1 MTMPYDV
8 RHEGDSWCVYKK
20 DTDEKVG
27 CSDSEEQA
35 NAQIAAIYAN
45 ENKSAETPNAEHAY
59 FTGGAIKAIGD
70 GVIGGYLVAYG
81 DPSTADD
88 VGEFFRP
95 DTDYALDYY
104 PERPVLYHHG
114 LGDIEAMK
122 IGTVYKITPDANGLY
137 AEAMLDINHEDPVI
151 RRAARIAY
159 KMV

>member
-1 MTMPYDV
+1 MTMPYEIREEDGK
-8 RHEGDSWCVYKK
+8 HCVFKK
-20 DTDEKVG
+20 DSSEKVG
-27 CSDSEEQA
+27 CSDSREEA
-35 NAQIAAIYAN
+35 EKQIAAIYAN
-45 ENKSAETPNAEHAY
+45 ENKSAEPMSEHSY

-81 DPSTADD
+81 NSQTADD
-88 VGEFFRP
+88 VGEFFRRE
-95 DTDYALDYY
+95 TDYALDYY

-122 IGTVYKITPDANGLY
+122 IGTIYKITPDANGLY
-137 AEAMLDINHEDPVI
+137 AEALLDINHEDPVI